1 VVPTEIKQLEDSKI
15 AQKFN
20 IPVTEF
26 KASYGWVRQF
36 LSRWQL
42 SVYRSSAV
50 SQKLPKEFEEKVIFR
65 NLLFHQEI
73 KMATFSLELEML
85 IRLQCALT
93 SQNCIL
99 LNMFMECQFKLEQS
113 CG

>member
-1 VVPTEIKQLEDSKI
+1 VDLWKSGYVVPTEIKQLEDSKT

-65 NLLFHQEI
+65 NLLFHQE
-73 KMATFSLELEML
+73 LEML

-93 SQNCIL
+93 SQNCLL
-99 LNMFMECQFKLEQS
+99 LNMFMECIS
-113 CG
+113 S